1 MTTLHKLALEY
12 KGNKLS
18 FYGTSFLMPLYPTN
32 IKFIDYHDFKL
43 GGAIFIDKSN
53 QIENYSL
60 LHITFD
66 PTNVTNDQ

>member
-1 MTTLHKLALEY
+1 
-12 KGNKLS
+12 
-18 FYGTSFLMPLYPTN
+18 MPLYPTN